1 MKTSCNLSLATAGHL
16 EHMYRIVLNVISV
29 LPQCDHAVYDANNKP
44 IMNMSKCS
52 IWDGIVTQQ
61 YEGWSEN
68 RSTE

>member
-44 IMNMSKCS
+44 IMNMSNCS
-52 IWDGIVTQQ
+52 I
-61 YEGWSEN
+61 
-68 RSTE
+68 